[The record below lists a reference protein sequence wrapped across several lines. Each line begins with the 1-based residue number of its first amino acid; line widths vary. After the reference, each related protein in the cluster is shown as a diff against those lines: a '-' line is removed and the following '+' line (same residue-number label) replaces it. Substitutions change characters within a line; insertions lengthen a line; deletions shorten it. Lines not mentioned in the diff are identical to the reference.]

1 MFESR
6 IIDLHQKAHRAAF
19 AWYIR
24 KGTIPPVLTEIL
36 EATRSAEA
44 FAKYNPDWM
53 NQPRAPSGQPEG
65 GQWTGD
71 GSEGSG
77 GGHGGHEGDAE
88 GNNRNRDSLVGQIGY
103 ILQNLFGIP
112 AAHAQMPG
120 TPIRKPWIKEDPG
133 TVPAFLNDGRPVTY
147 QGETVYGQNGK
158 ILVAHGATLLMP
170 KGISLSDNATIGEKL
185 SYMPS
190 IFTPGIK
197 FPAPIQGINSIP
209 LREIAMIALLAPGQ
223 PMDYQRIYS
232 GTGRISQI

>member
-88 GNNRNRDSLVGQIGY
+88 GNNRNRDSLVGQIG
-103 ILQNLFGIP
+103 
-112 AAHAQMPG
+112 
-120 TPIRKPWIKEDPG
+120 
-133 TVPAFLNDGRPVTY
+133 
-147 QGETVYGQNGK
+147 
-158 ILVAHGATLLMP
+158 
-170 KGISLSDNATIGEKL
+170 
-185 SYMPS
+185 
-190 IFTPGIK
+190 
-197 FPAPIQGINSIP
+197 
-209 LREIAMIALLAPGQ
+209 
-223 PMDYQRIYS
+223 
-232 GTGRISQI
+232 